1 MITLQL
7 LQQIVVFFLMM
18 ACGFLV
24 VKRGLIDAKS
34 SRTLSVICIYIIMP
48 CVMINAFQIEYS
60 KSIRDGFLLAVAAAV
75 LIHIFLL
82 VFVRIIGKP
91 LKLSVVEKASIIY
104 SNSGNL
110 VIPMV
115 TVVLGEKWV
124 IYASAFLSVQMILM
138 WTHGESLM
146 EAKAGVNW
154 KKILCNINLI
164 AIIIG
169 IILFFARIR
178 LPVVIGNTM
187 SQISATLGPVCM
199 IMLGM
204 TMTEVN
210 WKEIFSHSR
219 IYLITALKMIVT
231 PLFVL
236 LLLKYS
242 PLASMVKD
250 GQTILLISLMAVITP
265 SATTVVQLAQLY
277 DEEPVYASTINVM
290 TTIVSIVTM
299 PLMVML
305 YLARNNCKNRGKVL
319 KSIQNIMYRE
329 E

>member
-34 SRTLSVICIYIIMP
+34 SRMLSVICIYIIMP

-91 LKLSVVEKASIIY
+91 LKLSVLEKASIIY

-204 TMTEVN
+204 TMTEAN

-305 YLARNNCKNRGKVL
+305 YLA
-319 KSIQNIMYRE
+319 
-329 E
+329 

>member
-24 VKRGLIDAKS
+24 VKRGLIDAES

-242 PLASMVKD
+242 PLASIVKD

-305 YLARNNCKNRGKVL
+305 YLA
-319 KSIQNIMYRE
+319 
-329 E
+329 

>member
-34 SRTLSVICIYIIMP
+34 SRMLSVICIYIIMP

-138 WTHGESLM
+138 WTHVESLM

-250 GQTILLISLMAVITP
+250 GQMILLISLMAVITP

-305 YLARNNCKNRGKVL
+305 YLA
-319 KSIQNIMYRE
+319 
-329 E
+329 

>member
-34 SRTLSVICIYIIMP
+34 SRMLSVICIYIIMP

-91 LKLSVVEKASIIY
+91 LKLSVLEKASIIY

-138 WTHGESLM
+138 WTHGESWM

-305 YLARNNCKNRGKVL
+305 YLA
-319 KSIQNIMYRE
+319 
-329 E
+329 

>member
-204 TMTEVN
+204 TMTEAN

-305 YLARNNCKNRGKVL
+305 YLA
-319 KSIQNIMYRE
+319 
-329 E
+329 

>member
-115 TVVLGEKWV
+115 MVVLGEKWV

-277 DEEPVYASTINVM
+277 GEEPVYASTINVM

-305 YLARNNCKNRGKVL
+305 YLD
-319 KSIQNIMYRE
+319 
-329 E
+329 

>member
-34 SRTLSVICIYIIMP
+34 SRMLSVICIYIIMP

-187 SQISATLGPVCM
+187 GQISATLGPVCM

-305 YLARNNCKNRGKVL
+305 YLA
-319 KSIQNIMYRE
+319 
-329 E
+329 